1 MVNSRLNKTINYL
14 EIDTISEDDENYP
27 TIGYEI
33 NLEGKNRVL
42 ALGQAKYSFIKK
54 DIIYFPIYL
63 IVDDEVNSKIG
74 IYEIYNNQLSEKN
87 IFDDDGDIDPDK
99 LGEPL
104 YFSYFFDLLNELDR
118 VDINKSEDI
127 NNKITKILSEDKDID
142 IEKINQSDKEKI
154 NQSDK
159 EKINQ
164 SDKEKI
170 KQIDDQDTIREKY
183 ISSESNFWVQKFLK
197 NNNYKI
203 KDNEGGGDCLFS
215 AIRDAYITIKKEYT
229 VNQLREI
236 VASKATQDQLDNY
249 KALYNATFL
258 PIDKL
263 IEERS
268 LLILEN
274 KKIIKKHSISKDRD
288 EQKLLKIKNKDLI
301 KEANEIL
308 KNISDL
314 QDEFEDVNYLQK
326 LKNII
331 TLDDFK
337 EYIKSCD
344 FWGESWAISI
354 LEHHLKIKLI
364 LLSSSEY
371 NDVISKN
378 IKIKDNDQIFDN
390 VLFCGDIIHPKL
402 IQDKVFEP
410 VAYIILD
417 YNGYHFKLIT
427 YKGLG
432 IFTFPQLPNKI
443 KALIKRCQLIGE
455 GSYYLI
461 PELQN
466 YEIPILT
473 GGKKTRKK
481 KEYIQ
486 RKKKTKKYIL

>member
-27 TIGYEI
+27 TIAYEI
-33 NLEGKNRVL
+33 NLEGINRVL

-74 IYEIYNNQLSEKN
+74 VYEIYNNQLSEKN

-118 VDINKSEDI
+118 LDINKSEDI
-127 NNKITKILSEDKDID
+127 NNKITKILSEDKDI
-142 IEKINQSDKEKI
+142 EN
-154 NQSDK
+154 
-159 EKINQ
+159 INQ

-170 KQIDDQDTIREKY
+170 KQINEPDTIAEKY

-203 KDNEGGGDCLFS
+203 KNNEGGGDCLFS

-288 EQKLLKIKNKDLI
+288 EQKILKIKNKDLI

-331 TLDDFK
+331 TLDHFK

-354 LEHHLKIKLI
+354 LEDHLKIKLI

-378 IKIKDNDQIFDN
+378 IKIKDNDQIFDK
-390 VLFCGDIIHPKL
+390 VLYCGDIIHPQL

-410 VAYIILD
+410 LAYIILD
-417 YNGYHFKLIT
+417 YNGSHFQLIT

-432 IFTFPQLPNKI
+432 IFTFPQLPDKI
-443 KALIKRCQLIGE
+443 KALIKRCQLTGK

-461 PELQN
+461 PELKD
-466 YEIPILT
+466 YEIPPLI
-473 GGKKTRKK
+473 GGKKTRRKK
-481 KEYIQ
+481 QYIQ

>member
-27 TIGYEI
+27 TIAYEI
-33 NLEGKNRVL
+33 NLEGINRVL

-74 IYEIYNNQLSEKN
+74 VYEIYNNQLSEKN

-118 VDINKSEDI
+118 LDINKSEDI
-127 NNKITKILSEDKDID
+127 NNKITKILSEDKDI
-142 IEKINQSDKEKI
+142 EN
-154 NQSDK
+154 
-159 EKINQ
+159 INQ

-170 KQIDDQDTIREKY
+170 KQINEPDTIAEKY

-203 KDNEGGGDCLFS
+203 KNNEGGGDCLFS

-288 EQKLLKIKNKDLI
+288 EQK
-301 KEANEIL
+301 
-308 KNISDL
+308 
-314 QDEFEDVNYLQK
+314 Y
-326 LKNII
+326 
-331 TLDDFK
+331 
-337 EYIKSCD
+337 
-344 FWGESWAISI
+344 
-354 LEHHLKIKLI
+354 
-364 LLSSSEY
+364 
-371 NDVISKN
+371 
-378 IKIKDNDQIFDN
+378 
-390 VLFCGDIIHPKL
+390 
-402 IQDKVFEP
+402 
-410 VAYIILD
+410 
-417 YNGYHFKLIT
+417 
-427 YKGLG
+427 
-432 IFTFPQLPNKI
+432 
-443 KALIKRCQLIGE
+443 
-455 GSYYLI
+455 
-461 PELQN
+461 
-466 YEIPILT
+466 
-473 GGKKTRKK
+473 
-481 KEYIQ
+481 
-486 RKKKTKKYIL
+486 